1 MRDDKCLSSFEKT
14 LKNLRNTRFKFF
26 KVNFDD
32 LMASCSLLYFK
43 FFLKQ
48 MKLLILT
55 IKWPPTHTYYCIF
68 TQSFFFKK
76 SINLTYSTTYIFFS
90 YSLPAIYSYTQDD
103 VTGWY
108 YKKLF
113 PYIASWVYGVALIA
127 QTGSI
132 YCTLGVTVERYIVV
146 CFPLR

>member
-1 MRDDKCLSSFEKT
+1 
-14 LKNLRNTRFKFF
+14 
-26 KVNFDD
+26 
-32 LMASCSLLYFK
+32 MASHSYILLHFYSK
-43 FFLKQ
+43 
-48 MKLLILT
+48 
-55 IKWPPTHTYYCIF
+55 
-68 TQSFFFKK
+68 FFFKK
-76 SINLTYSTTYIFFS
+76 SINLTYTTYIYIFFS